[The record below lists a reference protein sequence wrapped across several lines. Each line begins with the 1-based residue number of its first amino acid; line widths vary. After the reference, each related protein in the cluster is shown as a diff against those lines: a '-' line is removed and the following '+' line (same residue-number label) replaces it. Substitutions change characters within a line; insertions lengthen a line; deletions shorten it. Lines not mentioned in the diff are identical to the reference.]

1 MTSTKTQRFTAP
13 AVVFV
18 GGTIIAAAIAVGHG
32 WSNAAIAEVVTI
44 VLAAG
49 YYLLAGSDSDLGAV
63 YGNRADERQVQVV
76 MRASHISM
84 LLMFAIAFVGVVIT
98 VALKKQYWEFELFGN
113 AGGFAYLISILVLGN
128 HDENANESSNSH

>member
-1 MTSTKTQRFTAP
+1 MTSTKSQRLTAP
-13 AVVFV
+13 AVVWV
-18 GGTIIAAAIAVGHG
+18 GGTIIAGAIAIGHG
-32 WSNAAIAEVVTI
+32 WSNAALAEGITI
-44 VLAAG
+44 LLGVG

-84 LLMFAIAFVGVVIT
+84 LLMLAIAFVGVVIS

-113 AGGFAYLISILVLGN
+113 AGGFAYLLSILFLGAR
-128 HDENANESSNSH
+128 DENANESSNSH